1 VPEAVI
7 SVRGLRKSY
16 GDLEA
21 LRGIDLEVRRGE
33 IFAFLGPNG
42 AGKTTAISVMEGYLG
57 RDAGEVEVLGED
69 PANAD
74 RDWRGRVGFV
84 LQECRM
90 EALLTVRETLSM
102 YAGYYRAPRSV
113 DETIE
118 LVGLGEKADE
128 RAGRLSGGQ
137 QRRLDVA
144 VALIGDAELLFL
156 DEPTTGFDPSAR
168 RAAWQVI
175 EGLRELGKTV
185 LLTTHYMDEA
195 QALAD
200 RVAVIAGGRIIA
212 GGTPDDL
219 GGRGD
224 AASVISFELADDGA
238 AERVRGAVAGE
249 WAGANGRLE
258 LRTGDPTRSLNELT
272 GWALANGVDLA
283 RLEVSR
289 PSLEDI
295 YLELTGTEPG
305 T

>member
-1 VPEAVI
+1 MPEAVI
-7 SVRGLRKSY
+7 SVKGLRKSY
-16 GDLEA
+16 GELEA
-21 LRGIDLEVRRGE
+21 LRGIDLDVRRGE

-42 AGKTTAISVMEGYLG
+42 AGKTTAISVMEGYLD
-57 RDAGEVEVLGED
+57 RDGGEVEVLGED
-69 PANAD
+69 PAEAG
-74 RDWRGRVGFV
+74 RGWRGRVGLV

-90 EALLTVRETLSM
+90 EELLTVRETLEM
-102 YAGYYRAPRSV
+102 YAGYYQRPRPV

-118 LVGLGEKADE
+118 LVGLAEKADD

-200 RVAVIAGGRIIA
+200 RVAVIAAGEIIA
-212 GGTPDDL
+212 TGTPDDL
-219 GGRGD
+219 GGRRD
-224 AASVISFELADDGA
+224 AASMISFEVPAGDADG
-238 AERVRGAVAGE
+238 VRAAVAGE
-249 WAGANGRLE
+249 WSGANGSLS
-258 LRTGDPTRSLNELT
+258 LRTGEPIRSLNELT
-272 GWALANGVDLA
+272 GWAIANGVELE
-283 RLEVSR
+283 RLEVKR
-289 PSLEDI
+289 PSLEDV
-295 YLELTGTEPG
+295 YLELTGTEAG
-305 T
+305 S

>member
-7 SVRGLRKSY
+7 SVKGLRKSY
-16 GDLEA
+16 GELEA
-21 LRGIDLEVRRGE
+21 LRGIDLDVRRGE

-42 AGKTTAISVMEGYLG
+42 AGKTTAISVMEGYLD
-57 RDAGEVEVLGED
+57 RDGGEVEVLGED
-69 PANAD
+69 PAAAG
-74 RDWRGRVGFV
+74 RDWRGRVGLV

-90 EALLTVRETLSM
+90 EELLTVRETLEM
-102 YAGYYRAPRSV
+102 YAGYYRRPRPV

-118 LVGLGEKADE
+118 LVGLAEKADD

-200 RVAVIAGGRIIA
+200 RVAVIAAGEIIA
-212 GGTPDDL
+212 TGTPDNL
-219 GGRGD
+219 GGRRD
-224 AASVISFELADDGA
+224 AASMISFEVPAGDADGIRA
-238 AERVRGAVAGE
+238 AVAGE
-249 WAGANGRLE
+249 WSGADGSLS
-258 LRTGDPTRSLNELT
+258 LRTGEPIRSLHELT
-272 GWALANGVDLA
+272 GWAIANGVELE
-283 RLEVSR
+283 RLEVKR
-289 PSLEDI
+289 PSLEDV
-295 YLELTGTEPG
+295 YLELTGTEAG
-305 T
+305 S

>member
-1 VPEAVI
+1 MPEAVI
-7 SVRGLRKSY
+7 SVSGLRKSY
-16 GDLEA
+16 GDVEA

-42 AGKTTAISVMEGYLG
+42 AGKTTAISVMEGYLD
-57 RDAGEVEVLGED
+57 RDGGDVEVLGQD
-69 PANAD
+69 PAAAG

-90 EALLTVRETLSM
+90 EGLLTVRETLEM
-102 YAGYYRAPRSV
+102 FAGYYSSPRSV
-113 DETIE
+113 AETIE
-118 LVGLGEKADE
+118 LVGLTEKADE

-224 AASVISFELADDGA
+224 AASVISFELADEA
-238 AERVRGAVAGE
+238 AAGRLRGAVAGD
-249 WAGANGRLE
+249 WTGANGRLE
-258 LRTGDPTRSLNELT
+258 LRTGEPTRSLNELT
-272 GWALANGVDLA
+272 GWALANDVELA

-289 PSLEDI
+289 PSLEDV
-295 YLELTGTEPG
+295 YLELTGTDPG
-305 T
+305 S

>member
-1 VPEAVI
+1 MPEAVI
-7 SVRGLRKSY
+7 SVKGLRKSY
-16 GDLEA
+16 GELEA
-21 LRGIDLEVRRGE
+21 LRGIDLDVRRGE

-42 AGKTTAISVMEGYLG
+42 AGKTTAISVMEGYLD
-57 RDAGEVEVLGED
+57 RDGGEVEVLGED
-69 PANAD
+69 PAAAG
-74 RDWRGRVGFV
+74 RDWRGRVGLV

-90 EALLTVRETLSM
+90 EELLTVRETLEM
-102 YAGYYRAPRSV
+102 YAGYYRRPRPV

-118 LVGLGEKADE
+118 LVGLAEKADD

-200 RVAVIAGGRIIA
+200 RVAVIAAGEIIA
-212 GGTPDDL
+212 TGTPDDL
-219 GGRGD
+219 GGRRD
-224 AASVISFELADDGA
+224 AASMISFEVPAGDAD
-238 AERVRGAVAGE
+238 
-249 WAGANGRLE
+249 
-258 LRTGDPTRSLNELT
+258 GDPRRRGRRVERRQRQPQP
-272 GWALANGVDLA
+272 ADRRADPQPA
-283 RLEVSR
+283 RADRLGDRQRRRARAARGQAARASR
-289 PSLEDI
+289 TS
-295 YLELTGTEPG
+295 TSS
-305 T
+305 

>member
-7 SVRGLRKSY
+7 SVKGLRKSY
-16 GDLEA
+16 GELEA
-21 LRGIDLEVRRGE
+21 LRGIDLDVRRGE

-42 AGKTTAISVMEGYLG
+42 AGKTTAISVMEGYLD
-57 RDAGEVEVLGED
+57 RDGGEIEVLGED
-69 PANAD
+69 PAEAG
-74 RDWRGRVGFV
+74 RDWRGRVGLV

-90 EALLTVRETLSM
+90 EELLTVRETLEM
-102 YAGYYRAPRSV
+102 YAGYYRRPRPV

-118 LVGLGEKADE
+118 LVGLAEKADD

-200 RVAVIAGGRIIA
+200 RVAVIAAGEIIA
-212 GGTPDDL
+212 TGTPDDL
-219 GGRGD
+219 GGRRD
-224 AASVISFELADDGA
+224 AASMISFEVPAGDADGIRA
-238 AERVRGAVAGE
+238 AVAGE
-249 WAGANGRLE
+249 WSGANGSLS
-258 LRTGDPTRSLNELT
+258 LRTGEPIRSLHELT
-272 GWALANGVDLA
+272 GWAIANGIELE
-283 RLEVSR
+283 RLEVKR
-289 PSLEDI
+289 PSLEDV
-295 YLELTGTEPG
+295 YLELTGTEAG
-305 T
+305 S

>member
-7 SVRGLRKSY
+7 SVKELRKSY
-16 GDLEA
+16 GSVEA

-42 AGKTTAISVMEGYLG
+42 AGKTTAISILEGYLD
-57 RDAGEVEVLGED
+57 RDGGTAEVLGED
-69 PANAD
+69 PASAG

-90 EALLTVRETLSM
+90 ESLLTVRETLAM
-102 YAGYYRAPRSV
+102 YAGYYPAPRSV
-113 DETIE
+113 EKTIE

-168 RAAWQVI
+168 RAAWAVI
-175 EGLRELGKTV
+175 DGLRELGKTV
-185 LLTTHYMDEA
+185 MLTTHYMDEA

-200 RVAVIAGGRIIA
+200 RVAVITAGEIIA
-212 GGTPDDL
+212 TGTPDDL
-219 GGRGD
+219 GGRSRAD
-224 AASVISFELADDGA
+224 SLISFELPAGEEA
-238 AERVRGAVAGE
+238 ALRDAVAGE
-249 WAGANGRLE
+249 WTRRNGRLA
-258 LRTGDPTRSLNELT
+258 LRSADPTRSLHDLTAWALPNDVRLT
-272 GWALANGVDLA
+272 GI
-283 RLEVSR
+283 EVTR
-289 PSLEDI
+289 PSLEDV
-295 YLELTGTEPG
+295 YLDLIGEERR
-305 T
+305 

>member
-1 VPEAVI
+1 MPEAVI
-7 SVRGLRKSY
+7 SVKGLRKSY
-16 GDLEA
+16 GELEA
-21 LRGIDLEVRRGE
+21 LRGIDLDVRRGE

-42 AGKTTAISVMEGYLG
+42 AGKTTAISVMEGYLD
-57 RDAGEVEVLGED
+57 RDGGEVEVLGED
-69 PANAD
+69 PAAAG
-74 RDWRGRVGFV
+74 RDWRGRVGLV

-90 EALLTVRETLSM
+90 EELLTVRETLEM
-102 YAGYYRAPRSV
+102 YAGYYRRPRPV

-118 LVGLGEKADE
+118 LVGLAEKADD

-200 RVAVIAGGRIIA
+200 RVAVIAAGEIIA
-212 GGTPDDL
+212 TGTPDDL
-219 GGRGD
+219 GGRRD
-224 AASVISFELADDGA
+224 AASMISFEVPAGDADGI
-238 AERVRGAVAGE
+238 RVAVAGE
-249 WAGANGRLE
+249 WSGANGSLS
-258 LRTGDPTRSLNELT
+258 LRTAEPIRSLHELT
-272 GWALANGVDLA
+272 GWAIANGVELE
-283 RLEVSR
+283 RLEVKR
-289 PSLEDI
+289 PSLEDV
-295 YLELTGTEPG
+295 YLELTGTEAG
-305 T
+305 S